1 MYLRRQDRIALLALA
16 SLLMVLLLLGG
27 SYLWSR
33 HAAAQKD
40 LEQLEPRYARLLGIE
55 ASRSQLEAADASAR
69 AAIAR
74 FIYPASQDGA
84 QAGNDA
90 QQKIRDLFTAAKL
103 DIGSSQVLAG
113 KTEGEFERVPI
124 SVRAE
129 GEPVALQAA
138 LVSLAGQSPAIL
150 IDRLT
155 IQGSSYLRA
164 DATRLTM
171 QFSFSVLRARS

>member
-1 MYLRRQDRIALLALA
+1 VYLRRQDRLALLAIG
-16 SLLMVLLLLGG
+16 LLLLVPLLLGA
-27 SYLWSR
+27 SYLWTR
-33 HAAAQKD
+33 HAAAQKN

-55 ASRSQLEAADASAR
+55 ASQAQLEQADASAR
-69 AAIAR
+69 NAVAK
-74 FIYPASQDGA
+74 FVYPASQDGA

-90 QQKIRDLFTAAKL
+90 QQKIRDLFTGAKL
-103 DIGSSQVLAG
+103 DIASSQVLAG
-113 KTEGEFERVPI
+113 KTEGDFERVPI

-129 GEPVALQAA
+129 GEPSALQAA
-138 LVSLAGQSPAIL
+138 LVSIGSQSPAIL
-150 IDRLT
+150 IDRIT